1 MPLFLGRSLRLGGV
15 NCSSS
20 CCQFASSLDSRSIDG
35 LFLSSRSRKSF
46 MASLSGGLRLNCS
59 VEEFFMGL
67 IIVLDDIS
75 LRIFR
80 TSSSRIFLR
89 HQFIVCPFL
98 WQYLQN
104 RVVFCLPCWLG
115 WKVREVTATA
125 LTWYSFNFDRKFFIS
140 CPSVANS
147 ALVCASWDRKVED
160 TSSIKSFWIIWAQK
174 SFHVAFGRSIRYS
187 WVFRWR
193 YLGLSPCKL

>member
-1 MPLFLGRSLRLGGV
+1 MPLFLAKSLRSGGV

-35 LFLSSRSRKSF
+35 LLLSSTSRKLF
-46 MASLSGGLRLNCS
+46 MASLFGGLRLTCS

-67 IIVLDDIS
+67 ISLLDHIS

-89 HQFIVCPFL
+89 HQFSVCPFL

-104 RVVFCLPCWLG
+104 RVGFCLPCWSG
-115 WKVREVTATA
+115 WKVREVIATA
-125 LTWYSFNFDRKFFIS
+125 LTWFCFNSDRRFFIS

-160 TSSIKSFWIIWAQK
+160 TSISNLFELSGHRNC
-174 SFHVAFGRSIRYS
+174 ST
-187 WVFRWR
+187 WR
-193 YLGLSPCKL
+193 LDAPSDTLELSVGDI